1 MVEDLRCQLRI
12 RQGREKTYS
21 LGEGLST
28 GSLSEIGV
36 ESERLG
42 DGEVGWLLVQ
52 LNRLIDVY
60 SPFMVY
66 MGVPGRCSAEM
77 T

>member
-1 MVEDLRCQLRI
+1 MVEDLDMSAEFI
-12 RQGREKTYS
+12 RKEEKTYS

-42 DGEVGWLLVQ
+42 DGEVGWLLVKEHHNWTHPSWCTWGY
-52 LNRLIDVY
+52 LVAAR
-60 SPFMVY
+60 
-66 MGVPGRCSAEM
+66 RK
-77 T
+77 